1 MKGKKRIMKTAAC
14 LLIPVVI
21 AISVIAAGFFK
32 TSPPDNPLLNQA
44 DTVDIDENNGSIFGL
59 PQDFLSNIKQPE
71 INTDSS
77 KNSED
82 SSSSEQSSSE
92 SETEPDN
99 NNVETNKNKTPN
111 IYVTENIYVPNF
123 PHSSDINSQKSQ
135 GNNLNSPVK
144 SGDSGKTNSDISGNN
159 PTPSGNKTNTEYF
172 TTTIKNGETLS
183 SRSYSFKIIHNQ
195 KNLKVKSSAIT
206 INGEKQADFNGRVF
220 LSEGENHIRVE
231 VTYTDK
237 NSKVISA
244 YREYKVF
251 VDLGDIILT
260 TDLKNQTVDNNTISF
275 TAEAVLDG
283 ENVPVTVHC
292 NKNVCTGNNGHYTAK
307 LSENENI
314 ITLSARWNNKKSSK
328 TYEIIYSPI
337 KSFEIKT
344 SLNNCTVNDSSFSF
358 YAVTQNGSDKSR
370 LSITFNGSALSIN
383 NSGNYSVKLTN
394 GSNKIK
400 LKATDFMKGEA
411 VTITQVYTI
420 KYVPIADEH
429 TAPYIE
435 YINVENGMTT
445 KGNSFTLNILPF
457 DYHGNPIYY
466 DGITVRLNGK
476 VIPYKW
482 VSSYIGY
489 DLYFAGGAND
499 LDIRITDKDG
509 RYSDYYYK
517 INCITVA
524 DGEPLGEI
532 TISVDANVI
541 GLDYLVKP
549 TKITIRQGETASYT
563 ITKFLE
569 EQGFACEYRG
579 SLDDGFYLARISKHE
594 IGVGAEIPQDLFYEI
609 DKRGYEWK
617 QQRYDDSIGEFDY
630 CQGSGWACS
639 INDNFIGSSL
649 ASANLKDGDTVKIR
663 FTLANLTDINGTFGK
678 TWW

>member
-77 KNSED
+77 KT
-82 SSSSEQSSSE
+82 SE

-292 NKNVCTGNNGHYTAK
+292 NKNVCTGNNGHYTAQ

-400 LKATDFMKGEA
+400 LKATDFIKGEA

-445 KGNSFTLNILPF
+445 KGDSFTLNILPF

-499 LDIRITDKDG
+499 LDIRITDKYG

-579 SLDDGFYLARISKHE
+579 SLDDGFYLARISKRG
-594 IGVGAEIPQDLFYEI
+594 IGVGAEIPQDLFDEI

-617 QQRYDDSIGEFDY
+617 QQSYDDSIGEFDY